1 MRARVRL
8 SILDDLQTVSS
19 TRIEAVRVGCLPKIA
34 ALRARDP
41 EMNPEISL
49 DINRISGCVSK
60 KSTSDSNF
68 AESETTRESTLPT
81 SLAQL

>member
-19 TRIEAVRVGCLPKIA
+19 TRIEAVRVGCLLKIA

-41 EMNPEISL
+41 EMNL
-49 DINRISGCVSK
+49 
-60 KSTSDSNF
+60 
-68 AESETTRESTLPT
+68 
-81 SLAQL
+81 